1 MELLINASSNGDGV
15 IEGVINI
22 IVILITSSF

>member
-22 IVILITSSF
+22 IVILITSAF